1 MCVFWEQMQYCWRS
15 LVEEHVLEEQ
25 IMRAEE
31 THRLTDCERQK
42 YSQTCW
48 DNHFCLSHTLQNQSP
63 KHPRQA
69 FTMETTFT
77 TESVTT
83 FLHFT
88 RKCGG
93 VCLSKTQKLQF
104 ILEVSDLKVQ
114 GFITHESFYK
124 SKSQNSMQTAD
135 NGVCQKQL

>member
-1 MCVFWEQMQYCWRS
+1 MFWEQMQYCWRS

-63 KHPRQA
+63 SIYHGNHIYYRECYYI
-69 FTMETTFT
+69 FTLHQKMWRCLPEQN
-77 TESVTT
+77 TEITV
-83 FLHFT
+83 L
-88 RKCGG
+88 
-93 VCLSKTQKLQF
+93 
-104 ILEVSDLKVQ
+104 LEVSDLKVQ